1 MLTGFLFFLCSL
13 TRCLAPAP
21 LKLRPYG
28 AMQICLLLLLLTK
41 ILRCHRIFHR
51 ISVVHFLCTYSLWKS
66 FSCKSDEFLF
76 HGEESEQ
83 WWTDVVVAMSS
94 GETRLTVDGRDRN
107 GVQRLDK
114 LSDGRWHRIDI
125 FQHRKVAKS
134 VVLNGVGII
143 INIFLFNSMLA
154 GFTTGLLFKLW
165 DAS

>member
-1 MLTGFLFFLCSL
+1 
-13 TRCLAPAP
+13 
-21 LKLRPYG
+21 
-28 AMQICLLLLLLTK
+28 
-41 ILRCHRIFHR
+41 
-51 ISVVHFLCTYSLWKS
+51 
-66 FSCKSDEFLF
+66 
-76 HGEESEQ
+76 
-83 WWTDVVVAMSS
+83 MSS

-154 GFTTGLLFKLW
+154 GFTTSILSRHNLKKNSGMFEW
-165 DAS
+165 YRNM